1 MRLRFLWPG
10 KTRNRELRIL
20 QDFYAERIRALA
32 DVEIFETREARGLP
46 EKQADTIKALEA
58 GGLEKH
64 LEDAYIICLLDR
76 GTEMTSQELAR
87 LIGGVE
93 RNSAKPLAFVVGGF
107 LGLADRVLARADVR
121 LSLSRMTFSHELS
134 RIMLLEQVYRALTI
148 HRGRHYAK

>member
-1 MRLRFLWPG
+1 M
-10 KTRNRELRIL
+10 

-32 DVEIFETREARGLP
+32 DVEIIETREARGLP
-46 EKQADTIKALEA
+46 ENQAGKIKDLEA
-58 GGLEKH
+58 VGLEKH

-87 LIGGVE
+87 FIGTVE

-107 LGLADRVLARADVR
+107 LGLADRVVGRADLRV
-121 LSLSRMTFSHELS
+121 SLSRMTFSHELS
-134 RIMLLEQVYRALTI
+134 RIMLLEQIYRALTI